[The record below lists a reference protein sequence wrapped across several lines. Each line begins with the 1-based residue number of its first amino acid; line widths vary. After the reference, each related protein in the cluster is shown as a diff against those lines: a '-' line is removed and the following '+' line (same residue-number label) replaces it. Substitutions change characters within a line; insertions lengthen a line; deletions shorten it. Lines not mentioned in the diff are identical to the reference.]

1 MHQVDCS
8 DARALINLQTDYLL
22 ETGEAVR
29 VMGHLHQ
36 CPSCFALWQGLEGL
50 RKTFQSAKTATSDKV
65 GGDALSQRISQTLRK
80 EERECRIKSLLET
93 LAALTS
99 RLFAKN
105 RGS

>member
-1 MHQVDCS
+1 MDCS

-29 VMGHLHQ
+29 VMDHLQQ

-50 RKTFQSAKTATSDKV
+50 RQSFQSAKKASSEKG
-65 GGDALSQRISQTLRK
+65 GGDALSQRISQNLRK

-93 LAALTS
+93 FAALSS
-99 RLFAKN
+99 RLFAKK
-105 RGS
+105 